1 MTILTEG
8 RRAGAFLVSPA
19 NNTRSFDTITVK
31 SGENLVAGQLFQLDG
46 TKAVAFTGAVDSLD
60 ELITEAAG
68 IMWDNVD
75 ATDGDVEGATSI
87 ARDAEVNTSELTF
100 PEEGSPSTGERA
112 RGIASLAKLGIICR

>member
-8 RRAGAFLVSPA
+8 RHAGEFMVSEA
-19 NNTRSFDTITVK
+19 NNTRSRGTITVK
-31 SGENLVAGQLFQLDG
+31 TGENLVAGQLIQLDG

-60 ELITEAAG
+60 ELAIEAVG
-68 IMWDNVD
+68 ILWDNVD
-75 ATDGDVEGATSI
+75 ATDGDVTGCAYV

-100 PEEGSPSTGERA
+100 PDEGSPATGERE